1 MVVIATRAKTYYFF
15 TGLQNYAKNKKLPC
29 HAMQEGL
36 QNNKILK
43 LPMSLTGTCSQS
55 LSVLFS
61 HAKPV
66 VSVLSLHERNLIC

>member
-55 LSVLFS
+55 LSVL
-61 HAKPV
+61 
-66 VSVLSLHERNLIC
+66 LIIFTCQTCGKCSFFA